1 MTLEIANNFSMKNL
15 RAKLKDFNTQAHN
28 NIELKRANR
37 RIYMGCAV
45 DKLVAQSPSYGPRD
59 TPHPGITKL

>member
-1 MTLEIANNFSMKNL
+1 MKNL